1 MMFNWKRLVGI
12 VGLIAAIIII
22 DIVLH
27 SVIAGGIP
35 TDILTYT
42 MVILIIALVSSPAY
56 DFFRLKRKQNALY
69 PELKHRALE
78 VAKKK
83 RGIVVKGELGKMP
96 SEWYGWFVKKLEA
109 DGLVMKNPNDD
120 NQILF
125 LEIVAETHTEDE
137 IIEMNLPMEVG
148 SKILRIKEDK
158 GKKSEE

>member
-1 MMFNWKRLVGI
+1 MFNWKRLVGI

-22 DIVLH
+22 DVVLH

-56 DFFRLKRKQNALY
+56 DFFMLKRKQNALY

-83 RGIVVKGELGKMP
+83 RGIVAKGELGKMP

-109 DGLVMKNPNDD
+109 NGLVVKNPTDD

-137 IIEMNLPMEVG
+137 IIGKNWPVDIG

-158 GKKSEE
+158 SKKSEE